1 MARVKPI
8 PRERMT
14 PEQRRV
20 ADAISEMRTTATLRG
35 PHGVWIHTPKVAAL
49 VAPML
54 HYLRNEAPVPLRLSA
69 LAILT
74 AARAWTLQYAWF
86 AHEKRAIKGG
96 LDPEVVEAIKHR
108 RTPSFKNE
116 DEAAVYA
123 LTTELLET
131 RAVSDTTYN
140 RALAALG
147 EATLLYLTSI
157 IGCYMMVAVVLTTF
171 QVDVPEG
178 EAPPLAP

>member
-1 MARVKPI
+1 MARLKPI

-35 PHGVWIHTPKVAAL
+35 PHGVWIHTPEVAAL

-54 HYLRNEAPVPLRLSA
+54 HYLRNDAPVPLRLSA

-74 AARAWTLQYAWF
+74 AARAWTAQYAWF

-96 LDPEVVEAIKHR
+96 LDPAVVDAIKHR
-108 RTPSFKNE
+108 RTPTFAKE

-131 RAVSDTTYN
+131 RAVSDSTYA

-147 EATLLYLTSI
+147 EKALMYVTNI
-157 IGCYMMVAVVLTTF
+157 IGCYMMVAVVLATF

-178 EAPPLAP
+178 EAPPLLP